1 MADPTPG
8 MTQQIAGDIFSEMVL
23 QEAIKDK
30 TSMMEQQL
38 KNANGGAGIEA
49 NYDEEQDA
57 KEFEEGSD
65 LDDEMDD
72 LMNDDET
79 EKIMR
84 TFKEARME

>member
-1 MADPTPG
+1 M
-8 MTQQIAGDIFSEMVL
+8 
-23 QEAIKDK
+23 
-30 TSMMEQQL
+30 

-49 NYDEEQDA
+49 NFDEEQEA

-65 LDDEMDD
+65 LEDEMDD

-84 TFKEARME
+84 TYKEARLE